1 LYSKLFS
8 SNVKESGHTIIQI
21 QEHNG
26 GENAIL
32 LHYGANFYFTKEL
45 IRDILVDA
53 RPGDYLLLQC
63 ETNLIDYAM
72 SYAKDIGMTV
82 VFNTAPYPPQVGDA
96 WKSQFPSDW
105 IIANRAEAEYILQH
119 ACKPDPHNS
128 GTEKSRSEAEGIL
141 QNVCKTDPPNVG
153 TEANMYKIL
162 LAMGTKNLIVT
173 LGSAGCRA
181 LLKDGLDTKYFNIPA
196 FKVTPTDTTGAGDV
210 FIGYFLTT
218 LIAKPGRF
226 EEALLM
232 GNAAAALACTQK
244 GALCST
250 PTPEQVNFFRSQT
263 NCIGGKIDSA

>member
-1 LYSKLFS
+1 MYSRLFF
-8 SNVKESGHTIIQI
+8 SNVKESGHTVIQI

-32 LHYGANFYFTKEL
+32 LHYGANFHFTKEL

-53 RPGDYLLLQC
+53 RTGDYLLLQC

-72 SYAKDIGMTV
+72 NYAKEIGMII
-82 VFNTAPYPPQVGDA
+82 VFNTAPYPPQAGNE

-105 IIANRAEAEYILQH
+105 IIANRSEAEYIFQH
-119 ACKPDPHNS
+119 VCKADLSVDTEKHCLDTECIPQHVCKSDPH
-128 GTEKSRSEAEGIL
+128 
-141 QNVCKTDPPNVG
+141 VG
-153 TEANMYKIL
+153 TEANMHKIL
-162 LAMGTKNLIVT
+162 LATGTKNLIVT
-173 LGSAGCRA
+173 LGSSGCRV
-181 LLKDGLDTKYFNIPA
+181 LLKDGLDTKYFNVPA
-196 FKVTPTDTTGAGDV
+196 FTVTPVDTTGAGDV

-250 PTPEQVNFFRSQT
+250 PTPEQVHFFRSQA
-263 NCIGGKIDSA
+263 NCNVNKTDSA